1 MVDRDIARELTPV
14 LGAGEELVWTGR
26 PKTGIVFRPSDAV
39 MIPFSIVWC
48 GFAIFWMVMA
58 TANGAPFFF
67 TIFGIP
73 FVLIGL
79 YMVFG
84 RFVADARTRANTLY
98 GLSADRVIIRSGVSK
113 LSFDSI
119 LVKTLDNIR
128 LEIKPDGSGT
138 IVLREDTVDVRR
150 DAFRNFGSRNRRT
163 VSEGPRLEFIPNVQ
177 SVYNLLLELQR
188 KS

>member
-1 MVDRDIARELTPV
+1 MTPV

-73 FVLIGL
+73 FVL
-79 YMVFG
+79 
-84 RFVADARTRANTLY
+84 
-98 GLSADRVIIRSGVSK
+98 
-113 LSFDSI
+113 
-119 LVKTLDNIR
+119 
-128 LEIKPDGSGT
+128 
-138 IVLREDTVDVRR
+138 
-150 DAFRNFGSRNRRT
+150 
-163 VSEGPRLEFIPNVQ
+163 
-177 SVYNLLLELQR
+177 
-188 KS
+188 